1 MTKATVTISA
11 KVEEELKKKLQAHGV
26 SISEVVRKALQDE
39 LKKIEGEEL
48 KRSLAEASV
57 VLKSVKPERIVE
69 VIRKSREERTW

>member
-1 MTKATVTISA
+1 MAKAMVTISA

-39 LKKIEGEEL
+39 LKKIEEEEL